1 MKKIIIL
8 TALIA
13 SVLFAACTG
22 GEKQFNKYGI
32 AFTCPAEW
40 KVTEAEKNE
49 NFVRVT
55 IEKTGESSSGIL
67 SVAISTNDF
76 RAHPNL
82 VASYCEHLEDYDFL
96 NITTQEMPETMYG
109 GYLMSCTS
117 YRATLQELSL
127 RGTIYSI
134 TVNEQT
140 ILLVEQENIED
151 IAVNEAG
158 FARIKETM
166 TFFAE

>member
-1 MKKIIIL
+1 
-8 TALIA
+8 
-13 SVLFAACTG
+13 
-22 GEKQFNKYGI
+22 
-32 AFTCPAEW
+32 
-40 KVTEAEKNE
+40 
-49 NFVRVT
+49 
-55 IEKTGESSSGIL
+55 
-67 SVAISTNDF
+67 
-76 RAHPNL
+76 
-82 VASYCEHLEDYDFL
+82 
-96 NITTQEMPETMYG
+96 MPETMYG